1 MDKLEREDIR
11 NEMIDLEKEE
21 LDCLDL
27 DDQMDEVLDEEED
40 VCPRCNGCGCNYCL
54 MCSY

>member
-40 VCPRCNGCGCNYCL
+40 VCPRCNDCGCNYCL